1 MTYNAEDINGG
12 QPEYYP
18 AMPDFSLPFS
28 MANIWKKKADEL
40 GNFNAMEHLALM
52 QKIEAMQKYNGSVVY
67 SGPPSPPSPP
77 MTNGRPHSENNSP
90 KKNPRRPA
98 EGCKHP

>member
-1 MTYNAEDINGG
+1 MAYNAEDINGG

-40 GNFNAMEHLALM
+40 NNFNPMEHLALM
-52 QKIEAMQKYNGSVVY
+52 QKL
-67 SGPPSPPSPP
+67 
-77 MTNGRPHSENNSP
+77 RP
-90 KKNPRRPA
+90 
-98 EGCKHP
+98 CKSTMVASSIVDHLHHLPHQ

>member
-28 MANIWKKKADEL
+28 MANIWKKKTCSE
-40 GNFNAMEHLALM
+40 
-52 QKIEAMQKYNGSVVY
+52 
-67 SGPPSPPSPP
+67 
-77 MTNGRPHSENNSP
+77 MTTCTFGF
-90 KKNPRRPA
+90 
-98 EGCKHP
+98 